1 MHRHAD
7 ARWHPCTHV
16 NILRRLVPPKLACLS
31 IWWNTTTS
39 PGLDS
44 NATAG
49 TSSGIHLYHKSVNQ
63 NAVLEFTMILSSP
76 DVNRTWALCL
86 FKFGIGILT
95 EIFMNS
101 EPSGILYCLIWLHE
115 LRTCRNAR
123 GRSTEWLTRFLE
135 ITVSV
140 PRDSRGTNEVRYGL

>member
-1 MHRHAD
+1 MRSQ
-7 ARWHPCTHV
+7 TG
-16 NILRRLVPPKLACLS
+16 S
-31 IWWNTTTS
+31 I
-39 PGLDS
+39 DS
-44 NATAG
+44 
-49 TSSGIHLYHKSVNQ
+49 IHLWHKSVNQ

-101 EPSGILYCLIWLHE
+101 EPSGILYCLIWVHE

-123 GRSTEWLTRFLE
+123 GRSTEWLSRFLE
-135 ITVSV
+135 ITVRGTRDARV
-140 PRDSRGTNEVRYGL
+140 PRMVRYGL